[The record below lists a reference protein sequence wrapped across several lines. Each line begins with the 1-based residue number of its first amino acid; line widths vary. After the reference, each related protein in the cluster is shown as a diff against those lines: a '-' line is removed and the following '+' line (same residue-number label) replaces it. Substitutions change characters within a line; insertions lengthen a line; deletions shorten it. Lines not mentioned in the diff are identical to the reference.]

1 MPAAAPV
8 ISIATSTTVTS
19 TNPFMGGM
27 GLANGQAGGL
37 FMSLLGGMGNAA
49 SMTGTQ
55 ATDSTTKFGSTG
67 QSLDPALLVLPQS
80 LSNMTQDE
88 LTAFFASIK
97 NAADG
102 QVLNDKLLQS
112 LTPGTPA
119 ADAIQAFLDQAKA
132 NDGTMLDSTTIA
144 SNQNQQDNPLSTT
157 GQDILAQSHLLL
169 GATGL
174 TPTEM
179 DQLKKILDNQ
189 ILSQNLLQDTND
201 ASAATEAAAAASL
214 ALVVFVTPPPVTV
227 ETPTD
232 LSLVSSTDAMSD
244 MDLINFANLALD
256 KNGKEKMA
264 SAVSGHTSI
273 ADTAASSSQSEP
285 GQASPFDL
293 SLEDTLSGMA
303 GQSAEDAPSSI
314 QEFKG
319 SLASLD
325 KAKADAATSTITGQ
339 IDKQS
344 NLFGGSHIP
353 STGIISNFNESSL
366 LSANGTTLT
375 ASQSTLTNPLLTNPS
390 ASSAHPTVQTVA
402 VMIEKAA
409 ASGNNQQTLSVQ
421 LDPPELG
428 RVQIQL
434 SYEKGEPM
442 KVHLLAEKEGT
453 LALLQ
458 RDSHALKSAL
468 DQAGVQMDSSSM
480 SFDLASG
487 DQSFNQMLGGSQDGN
502 NFQNSNSRFSLDVS
516 DLTDLNSQMMD
527 TKLDF
532 VPDSVTGNVHYS
544 LLV

>member
-1 MPAAAPV
+1 
-8 ISIATSTTVTS
+8 
-19 TNPFMGGM
+19 
-27 GLANGQAGGL
+27 
-37 FMSLLGGMGNAA
+37 
-49 SMTGTQ
+49 
-55 ATDSTTKFGSTG
+55 
-67 QSLDPALLVLPQS
+67 
-80 LSNMTQDE
+80 
-88 LTAFFASIK
+88 
-97 NAADG
+97 
-102 QVLNDKLLQS
+102 
-112 LTPGTPA
+112 
-119 ADAIQAFLDQAKA
+119 
-132 NDGTMLDSTTIA
+132 MLDSTTIA
-144 SNQNQQDNPLSTT
+144 SNQNQKDNPLSTT